1 MVTEMNKATSSVLLL
16 CVIASCSTTVLAA
29 DACEVVLCMYGK
41 ATGNSGGSE
50 CHSAE
55 RAFFNIVKENKH
67 GFLPDH
73 TADARQSFLSECD
86 SADPATIGQ
95 IISKYGRVRG

>member
-1 MVTEMNKATSSVLLL
+1 MKKVILSLLFL
-16 CVIASCSTTVLAA
+16 GIMALCSTSAMAA
-29 DACEVVLCMYGK
+29 NACEVVLCMYGK
-41 ATGNSGGSE
+41 ATGNGGGSE

-55 RAFFNIVKENKH
+55 RAFFNIVKKNRH

-73 TADARQSFLSECD
+73 TADARKSFLLECD
-86 SADPATIGQ
+86 SADPAAISQ

>member
-1 MVTEMNKATSSVLLL
+1 MVTEMKKAIPSVLLL
-16 CVIASCSTTVLAA
+16 CAIASCSTTVLAA

-41 ATGNSGGSE
+41 TTGNSAGSE
-50 CHSAE
+50 CHSAK
-55 RAFFNIVKENKH
+55 RAFFNIVKKNRH

-73 TADARQSFLSECD
+73 TADARKSFLSECD
-86 SADPATIGQ
+86 SADPAAIGQ

>member
-1 MVTEMNKATSSVLLL
+1 MKKQYPPYYCSALLRHVQHL
-16 CVIASCSTTVLAA
+16 YWLLMPA
-29 DACEVVLCMYGK
+29 VVLCMYGK
-41 ATGNSGGSE
+41 ATGNGGGSE

-55 RAFFNIVKENKH
+55 RAFFNIVIKNKH

-86 SADPATIGQ
+86 LADPAAISQ
-95 IISKYGRVRG
+95 IISKYGRIRG